1 MGRITNSIM
10 NLDLRTIFFIYTFT
24 NAAGIIVIASL
35 WHTNRKKYNGLAF
48 VLADFILQLFALIL
62 VMLRGQIPDFLSI
75 VLSNLFSL
83 GGTILILFALEKFFE
98 QKPTIK
104 LNTALIII
112 FLSSQIWFTYFIPNL
127 PIRNL
132 NISMT
137 FSFICLQILFLIYF
151 RLSSGYRK
159 YTKGI
164 SIVFFLY
171 LGVNIIR
178 IFDFFINDQQN
189 LDYFKSGSFEKFII
203 LSYSFLFVL
212 LTFSLVMLINRRLLS
227 EIAFQEEKYFKVF
240 HESPNVIMLTRLV
253 DAKILEVNQSF
264 EVLTGFLASEAIG
277 RSSFSLNLWE
287 NEESRYQII
296 SALKEKGTLRKV
308 ESTFRI
314 RNGNLVDCSI
324 SADIILI
331 DGEEFIL
338 ITVEDISAFKKLLNE
353 LMNSAEELKHL
364 NATKDKLFSIIAH
377 DLRGPFANIINLSE
391 LLKDQIQS
399 KEYEGIDEY
408 ANLIQTSTQKVTG
421 LLSNLLE
428 WSQLKTGKMNFCRT
442 PTNLHDLLIE
452 VVDLLKFQA
461 HQKEI
466 DILFEV
472 EKNIV
477 ANIDKNMFSTILR
490 NLISNSI
497 KFTNKHGQIQIH
509 LTYKDGMV
517 NCSIQDNGVGMDKLK
532 LEKLFKIE
540 EKVTTLGTNNEQGS
554 GLGLFLCKEF
564 IELHNGKIVTSSEIG
579 KGTLIRFNLQG

>member
-1 MGRITNSIM
+1 MGRIANSIM

-35 WHTNRKKYNGLAF
+35 WHTNRKKYNGLDF
-48 VLADFILQLFALIL
+48 VLADFILQFFALIL

-75 VLSNLFSL
+75 VLSNLLSL
-83 GGTILILFALEKFFE
+83 GGTILILFGLEKFFE
-98 QKPTIK
+98 QKPSIK

-112 FLSSQIWFTYFIPNL
+112 FLSTQIWFTYFIPNL

-132 NISMT
+132 NISMI
-137 FSFICLQILFLIYF
+137 FSFFCLQILFLIYF
-151 RLSSGYRK
+151 RLPSGNRK

-171 LGVNIIR
+171 LLVNIIR
-178 IFDFFINDQQN
+178 IFEFFLNEHQN

-203 LSYSFLFVL
+203 LSYSFLYVL

-227 EIAFQEEKYFKVF
+227 EIAFQEEKYFKAF
-240 HESPNVIMLTRLV
+240 NESPDAIMLTRLV
-253 DAKILEVNQSF
+253 DAKIFEVNHGF
-264 EVLTGFLASEAIG
+264 EVLTGYLAEEAIG
-277 RSSFSLNLWE
+277 RSSFSLNFWE
-287 NEESRYQII
+287 NEESRYQMI

-314 RNGNLVDCSI
+314 RNGNLVECTI

-353 LMNSAEELKHL
+353 LMNSADELKHL

-391 LLKDQIQS
+391 LLKDQIKT

-428 WSQLKTGKMNFCRT
+428 WSQLKTGKMSFCPT
-442 PTNLHDLLIE
+442 PTNLHDILIE
-452 VVDLLKFQA
+452 VIDLLKFQA
-461 HQKEI
+461 QQK
-466 DILFEV
+466 DIALLFEV

-497 KFTNKHGQIQIH
+497 KFTNKTGQIQIQ
-509 LTYKDGMV
+509 LTYKDGIV

-540 EKVTTLGTNNEQGS
+540 EKVTTPGTNNEQGS

-564 IELHNGKIVTSSEIG
+564 IELHNGKIIASSEIG